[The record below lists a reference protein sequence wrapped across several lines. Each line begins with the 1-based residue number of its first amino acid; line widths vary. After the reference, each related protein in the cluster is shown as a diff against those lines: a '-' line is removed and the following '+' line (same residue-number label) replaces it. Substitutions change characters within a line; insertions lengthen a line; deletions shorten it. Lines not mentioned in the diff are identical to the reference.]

1 MPRLTKSLID
11 RLEPGDKDLF
21 HFCSELRGFGL
32 KVTPRGSKTFIV
44 TYRVGRG
51 RNAQKPRETIG
62 RYGSPWTVDQ
72 ARDEAKRILA
82 LAARGE
88 DPREQRRKS
97 ARMPTIAELCDLY
110 LDQGVSTKK
119 TSTIGTDVGRI
130 QRHIKPLLGHVRV
143 DQLTRGTAQQFLND
157 VASGKTAKVEKTG
170 KFGVARVTGG
180 KGTATR
186 TLGLLGGIMSFAV
199 DQGYIETNP
208 VTGVKR
214 FKDKAKERYLTESE
228 TRRLGEALANAETDG
243 TNLKGIQIIR
253 LLMLTGCRRGEIE
266 KLKWSEVDLDRGW
279 LRLSD
284 TKEGESLRPL
294 SNAAAGILEQVERT
308 ASDHVFPAERG
319 SGHYV
324 GTPKIWRQ
332 VRAAAG
338 LPDVRIHDL
347 RHTVASFAV
356 SSGSSLPMVAKM
368 LGHKDSA
375 TTKRYAHLHDDPL
388 KGFADQTAKNIERL
402 LGGGDD

>member
-1 MPRLTKSLID
+1 
-11 RLEPGDKDLF
+11 
-21 HFCSELRGFGL
+21 
-32 KVTPRGSKTFIV
+32 
-44 TYRVGRG
+44 
-51 RNAQKPRETIG
+51 
-62 RYGSPWTVDQ
+62 
-72 ARDEAKRILA
+72 
-82 LAARGE
+82 
-88 DPREQRRKS
+88 
-97 ARMPTIAELCDLY
+97 
-110 LDQGVSTKK
+110 
-119 TSTIGTDVGRI
+119 
-130 QRHIKPLLGHVRV
+130 
-143 DQLTRGTAQQFLND
+143 
-157 VASGKTAKVEKTG
+157 
-170 KFGVARVTGG
+170 
-180 KGTATR
+180 
-186 TLGLLGGIMSFAV
+186 MSFAV

-266 KLKWSEVDLDRGW
+266 KLKWSEVDLSRGW
-279 LRLSD
+279 LRFSD

-294 SNAAAGILEQVERT
+294 SNAAASVLEQVERA

-332 VRAAAG
+332 VRAAAD
-338 LPDVRIHDL
+338 LADVRIHDL

-375 TTKRYAHLHDDPL
+375 TTQRYAHLHDDPL
-388 KGFADQTAKNIERL
+388 KGFADQTARNIERL

>member
-11 RLEPGDKDLF
+11 RLEPGDKDRF

-32 KVTPRGSKTFIV
+32 KVTPKGSKTFIV

-110 LDQGVSTKK
+110 LNQGVSTKK
-119 TSTIGTDVGRI
+119 TSTIATDVGRI

-157 VASGKTAKVEKTG
+157 VAAGKTAKVEKTG

-186 TLGLLGGIMSFAV
+186 TIGLLGGIMSFAV

-214 FKDKAKERYLTESE
+214 FKDKAKERYLTENE
-228 TRRLGEALANAETDG
+228 TRRLGEALSNAETDG
-243 TNLKGIQIIR
+243 TNCKGIQIIR

-266 KLKWSEVDLDRGW
+266 KLKWSEVDLD
-279 LRLSD
+279 
-284 TKEGESLRPL
+284 
-294 SNAAAGILEQVERT
+294 
-308 ASDHVFPAERG
+308 
-319 SGHYV
+319 
-324 GTPKIWRQ
+324 
-332 VRAAAG
+332 
-338 LPDVRIHDL
+338 
-347 RHTVASFAV
+347 
-356 SSGSSLPMVAKM
+356 
-368 LGHKDSA
+368 
-375 TTKRYAHLHDDPL
+375 
-388 KGFADQTAKNIERL
+388 
-402 LGGGDD
+402 